1 MSKKDSKCSSE
12 KEDIYK
18 LICPYNKIHK
28 LTETQY
34 ERHLQKCE
42 NRPKTKKKINDDE
55 NKNDNNDNNNIN
67 NENENNNEFLD
78 DEKISESYNDNPN
91 LSPVIKVKNF
101 NFDYKDDGNVFGE
114 EDFVF
119 KQCYI

>member
-34 ERHLQKCE
+34 ERHLKKCP
-42 NRPKTKKKINDDE
+42 NRPKTKKNINK
-55 NKNDNNDNNNIN
+55 KNDNNNAN

-101 NFDYKDDGNVFGE
+101 NFDDKDDGNVFGE